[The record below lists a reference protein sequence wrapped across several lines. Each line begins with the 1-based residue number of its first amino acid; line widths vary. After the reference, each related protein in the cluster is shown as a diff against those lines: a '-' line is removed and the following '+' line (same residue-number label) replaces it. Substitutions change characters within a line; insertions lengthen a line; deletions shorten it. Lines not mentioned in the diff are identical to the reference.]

1 MKAHGGN
8 NKHRH
13 RRKELK
19 KSSETVA
26 DIESEDN
33 QMETDPPQLEW
44 NPQPLDKVMDQVF
57 KQM

>member
-1 MKAHGGN
+1 MKAHGGD
-8 NKHRH
+8 NKHRR

>member
-1 MKAHGGN
+1 MKAHGGD
-8 NKHRH
+8 NKHQR

-33 QMETDPPQLEW
+33 QMETDPPQLE
-44 NPQPLDKVMDQVF
+44 
-57 KQM
+57 